1 MWAALMALSVVAA
14 AVIAAALAG
23 PASTTKRAA
32 AAHPEAAT
40 SSPAGRAAVLDS
52 FERLSTATSN
62 RCGLQP
68 AQIET
73 MPAAAMLQG
82 SCCTQ
87 MNLAHYDQQLAGLR
101 PFAAIAEIPADP
113 YDISVALT
121 RQLISDQTIP
131 LDPAQQVAYQQAVAL
146 SHEHGPCCCGC
157 WRWDAFAGQA
167 RYLITRHSFNAAQV
181 ANVWNLEDG
190 CGGP

>member
-1 MWAALMALSVVAA
+1 LIAVSVVAA
-14 AVIAAALAG
+14 AVIAATLAV
-23 PASTTKRAA
+23 PASTTKPAA
-32 AAHPEAAT
+32 ATHPETTT
-40 SSPAGRAAVLDS
+40 SSPAGQAAVLAS

-68 AQIET
+68 AQIQT
-73 MPAAAMLQG
+73 MPVAAMLQG

-87 MNLAHYDQQLAGLR
+87 MNLARYDQQLAGLR
-101 PFAAIAEIPADP
+101 PFAAIAEIPPDP
-113 YDISVALT
+113 YDISVALA
-121 RQLISDQTIP
+121 RQLLSYQTIP
-131 LDPAQQVAYQQAVAL
+131 LDAAQEVAYHQAVAL

-167 RYLITRHSFNAAQV
+167 RYLITQHSFGAAQV